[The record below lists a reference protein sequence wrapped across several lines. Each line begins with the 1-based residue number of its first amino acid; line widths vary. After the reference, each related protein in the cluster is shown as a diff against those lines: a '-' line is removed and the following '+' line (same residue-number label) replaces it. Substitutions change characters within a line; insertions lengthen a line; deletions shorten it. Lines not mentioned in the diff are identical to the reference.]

1 MDTRERTMDRE
12 RFSEAVWALRAS
24 MLRLAMSFL
33 RSRVDAE
40 DVVQDAVLTAW
51 ERIGGLRNPSAFR
64 TWMMT
69 IVANKSR
76 MALRKKKR
84 TVLMDEIEPPQSAQ
98 DEAAAALWDSVTA
111 LDEKLRLP
119 IVLHYYEGFSIEE
132 IASIVR
138 APKGTVAARMSR
150 ARERL
155 RRELT
160 QRGEDV

>member
-12 RFSEAVWALRAS
+12 RFSEAAWALRAS

-33 RSRVDAE
+33 RSRADAE

-84 TVLMDEIEPPQSAQ
+84 TVLVDKIEPPQGAR

-155 RRELT
+155 KRELT

>member
-1 MDTRERTMDRE
+1 MDIRERAMDHE
-12 RFSEAVWALRAS
+12 QFTEAVWALRAS
-24 MLRLAMSFL
+24 MLRLAMSFM
-33 RSRVDAE
+33 RSRTDAE
-40 DVVQDAVLTAW
+40 DVVQDAVLSAW
-51 ERIGGLRNPSAFR
+51 ERIGSLRDPSAFK

-84 TVLMDEIEPPQSAQ
+84 IVLMDEIDPPQSTQ
-98 DEAAAALWDSVTA
+98 DEAAAALWDSVMA

-132 IASIVR
+132 ISAIVR
-138 APKGTVAARMSR
+138 APKGTVGARMNR
-150 ARERL
+150 AREKL